1 MGRPMFITLHNFKT
15 DSGIAVRTP
24 VRVRTFGFARQKILA
39 SKSSHFFYFPIIIKK
54 YIINLK
60 GLLMSELT
68 FSEYQEKAKETALYP
83 NVGNNPYYPTLGL
96 TGEAGEISNKVKK
109 IMRDKDGAIDDE
121 TRDDIKKE
129 LGDVLWYVAAVAS
142 EFGLNMG
149 EIASK
154 NYEKLK
160 KRQEEGKIKGNGDN
174 R

>member
-1 MGRPMFITLHNFKT
+1 M
-15 DSGIAVRTP
+15 S
-24 VRVRTFGFARQKILA
+24 
-39 SKSSHFFYFPIIIKK
+39 
-54 YIINLK
+54 NL
-60 GLLMSELT
+60 S

-142 EFGLNMG
+142 EFGLDMG
-149 EIASK
+149 EIAEK

>member
-1 MGRPMFITLHNFKT
+1 MISSRDKPGRDLAKLN
-15 DSGIAVRTP
+15 P
-24 VRVRTFGFARQKILA
+24 VP
-39 SKSSHFFYFPIIIKK
+39 HFFKIPFIIRNNYK
-54 YIINLK
+54 NLRK
-60 GLLMSELT
+60 RIMSDLT

-109 IMRDKDGAIDDE
+109 IMRDKDGSIDDE

-149 EIASK
+149 DIASK
-154 NYEKLK
+154 NYDKLK

>member
-1 MGRPMFITLHNFKT
+1 
-15 DSGIAVRTP
+15 
-24 VRVRTFGFARQKILA
+24 
-39 SKSSHFFYFPIIIKK
+39 
-54 YIINLK
+54 
-60 GLLMSELT
+60 MSNLT

-83 NVGNNPYYPTLGL
+83 NVGKNPYYPTLGL

-142 EFGLNMG
+142 EFELDMG
-149 EIASK
+149 EIAKK
-154 NYEKLK
+154 NYEKLM

>member
-1 MGRPMFITLHNFKT
+1 MFTNF
-15 DSGIAVRTP
+15 
-24 VRVRTFGFARQKILA
+24 TFGMGWVGRKFLILESVSDLGWDLA
-39 SKSSHFFYFPIIIKK
+39 ELNPIPHFLKFPFIIKK
-54 YIINLK
+54 KYLILK
-60 GLLMSELT
+60 GNIMSDLT

-109 IMRDKDGAIDDE
+109 IMRDKDGAIDEE

-129 LGDVLWYVAAVAS
+129 LGDVLWYVAAVSS

-149 EIASK
+149 DIATK

-160 KRQEEGKIKGNGDN
+160 KRLEEGKIKGNGDN